1 MTGIIGQF
9 FQSFGITVA
18 LAIGVSYV
26 VVMTVIPMV
35 SSLIVSPK
43 QSAFYYWS
51 EPFFVAMQ
59 NAYARTLKVVMNQKI
74 LVTILVVAV
83 FMGSIFVL
91 SKLGMEF
98 MLKEDRS
105 QVYFWIEAPTD
116 ISIYEMRKKTEA
128 LEKNTKALNKHAQA
142 VEHFGFT
149 DFIAERA
156 DRWGSKFFSEIAHLQ
171 EKRARVS
178 AWNLTRPQQKQW
190 NKQVRELL
198 ANNQLITEADAES
211 MMMAAASSIGHYDP
225 HIVGKTVARAT
236 KYAQMEKAMGYNKSE
251 IDDIAKNYYGVAEAR
266 QVANDVEKTLK
277 TFETVF
283 RITTT
288 SSGKITVADV
298 ETILRNLGPGAA
310 TLSDEGLLRLLAYA
324 EQIKVAGRG
333 QSGSTGAGISTVG
346 TTTKMLQLMAM
357 GKPSALG
364 AKR

>member
-1 MTGIIGQF
+1 MATDNSLQIR
-9 FQSFGITVA
+9 ITA
-18 LAIGVSYV
+18 
-26 VVMTVIPMV
+26 
-35 SSLIVSPK
+35 
-43 QSAFYYWS
+43 
-51 EPFFVAMQ
+51 
-59 NAYARTLKVVMNQKI
+59 NAQEAEQ
-74 LVTILVVAV
+74 A
-83 FMGSIFVL
+83 L
-91 SKLGMEF
+91 SKISGLSKTTKATLDELAKSAEKASSSFDKFAQSTKALNALKRTVGGKDAFGLGNLQKSISETQKMLGQLQKTGDKF
-98 MLKEDRS
+98 GQTFGKNLKTGLNTALKEFKKSAGAMKIEVKTVGSVKRS
-105 QVYFWIEAPTD
+105 KTRNSE
-116 ISIYEMRKKTEA
+116 TEA

-156 DRWGSKFFSEIAHLQ
+156 DRWGSKFFGEIAHLQ

-310 TLSDEGLLRLLAYA
+310 TLSDEGLLRLLA
-324 EQIKVAGRG
+324 
-333 QSGSTGAGISTVG
+333 
-346 TTTKMLQLMAM
+346 
-357 GKPSALG
+357 
-364 AKR
+364 